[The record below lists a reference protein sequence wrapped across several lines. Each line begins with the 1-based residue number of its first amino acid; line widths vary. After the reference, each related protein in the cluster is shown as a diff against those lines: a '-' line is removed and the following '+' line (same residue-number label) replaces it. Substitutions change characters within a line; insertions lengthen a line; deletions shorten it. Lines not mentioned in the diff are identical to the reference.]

1 MFTSVRIALS
11 SREKSLLSEPSVAR
25 ATLPT
30 FTRGSDVAVS
40 LVLRYPFNSAARKP
54 RVSEIIGAQYLL
66 IPAGNATQKP
76 CVLRSFDV
84 DRIRATLSRS
94 RHLLCATGLQRTD
107 ARPLRDY
114 EQSRTHRRSTT
125 MRRSRHR
132 DLAGE
137 WTTPMLQVIEKIGSH
152 AVAG

>member
-84 DRIRATLSRS
+84 DRIRATRYLDRVTSCARPDCNELM
-94 RHLLCATGLQRTD
+94 HVHCATTNR
-107 ARPLRDY
+107 
-114 EQSRTHRRSTT
+114 SRTHRRSTT

-137 WTTPMLQVIEKIGSH
+137 W
-152 AVAG
+152 